1 MECENLL
8 ELEGGGAV
16 PVTDANATVYLASR
30 SPRRQELLQQI
41 GVRYELLPVTVDE
54 TPAAGENPAD
64 YARRLALAK
73 AQAGWS
79 SLAGKNSL
87 PVLGADTVVLANGT
101 IMGKPR
107 DRQQAIDM
115 LQVLSGATHT
125 VLTAVALVAE
135 DKLVRLNTSRVTF
148 RTLSLSECEAY
159 WESGEPVDKAGA
171 YAIQGLGAAFITH
184 LEGSYSGVMGLPLF
198 ETLELLETFGAR
210 GVPGTNQGQHRPVRG

>member
-1 MECENLL
+1 
-8 ELEGGGAV
+8 V
-16 PVTDANATVYLASR
+16 RDTDATVYLASL

-41 GVRYELLPVTVDE
+41 GVRYVLLPVTVDE
-54 TPAAGENPAD
+54 TPAAGEKAAD

-79 SLAGKNSL
+79 SLAGKNPL
-87 PVLGADTVVLANGT
+87 PVLGADTVVVANGT

-115 LQVLSGATHT
+115 LQVLSGATHE

-135 DKLVRLNTSRVTF
+135 RELVQLNTSRVTF

-159 WESGEPVDKAGA
+159 WESGEPADKAGA
-171 YAIQGLGAAFITH
+171 YAIQGLGAAFITR

-198 ETLELLETFGAR
+198 ETVDMLETFGAR
-210 GVPGTNQGQHRPVRG
+210 GVPGTNQGQHTPVCGQKT